1 MGGWIKNFIE
11 NCALIHRKTDHLNFL
26 FKKILNMFL
35 KLLLLKPVVN
45 LFYNF
50 HDFYI

>member
-26 FKKILNMFL
+26 FKKNIKYVF
-35 KLLLLKPVVN
+35 KTFIIKACG
-45 LFYNF
+45 
-50 HDFYI
+50 